1 VYALVE
7 NDWKYE
13 TLKAKKGQVVANF
26 IVDHSIEL
34 DHNVCMAEESAW
46 KLFFNRSVCSHGQ
59 GVGCLIM
66 SPNGV
71 EHELSIQMEFEW
83 TNNQSEHEA
92 LLNGLEMLFD
102 MEAKS
107 VEAYGDS
114 KLVVQQMNGESQCQD
129 EVLNEYLERCLDA
142 LDSLERVSIYHVPHE
157 DNVRANTLVQVASGY
172 DIRHGKFEVKRRP
185 TSHDISYTG
194 S

>member
-1 VYALVE
+1 MLTSSCMIVCQYDVIKCMLQKPILSSRLGEWVYALVE
-7 NDWKYE
+7 NDLKYE

-71 EHELSIQMEFEW
+71 EHELSIQMEFE
-83 TNNQSEHEA
+83 
-92 LLNGLEMLFD
+92 
-102 MEAKS
+102 
-107 VEAYGDS
+107 
-114 KLVVQQMNGESQCQD
+114 
-129 EVLNEYLERCLDA
+129 
-142 LDSLERVSIYHVPHE
+142 
-157 DNVRANTLVQVASGY
+157 
-172 DIRHGKFEVKRRP
+172 
-185 TSHDISYTG
+185 
-194 S
+194 